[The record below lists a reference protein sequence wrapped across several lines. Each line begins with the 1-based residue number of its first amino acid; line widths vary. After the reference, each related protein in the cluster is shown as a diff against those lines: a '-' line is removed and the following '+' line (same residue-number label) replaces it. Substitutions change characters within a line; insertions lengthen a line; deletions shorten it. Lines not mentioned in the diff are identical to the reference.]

1 MRLSVAVLIAIHLA
15 GCVVVPETKS
25 ENNYHCEISSD
36 KKTLKIVNLADK
48 TNSFFTIE
56 NMVMSPITVLTTGI
70 VSASYVAV
78 NNIYYL
84 GEKEIKCRGA
94 ESKS

>member
-1 MRLSVAVLIAIHLA
+1 MRQLVTLLILLFVT
-15 GCVVVPETKS
+15 GCVVVPENKS
-25 ENNYHCEISSD
+25 ETNYHCEISSD
-36 KKTLKIVNLADK
+36 KKTLKIINLADE

-56 NMVMSPITVLTTGI
+56 NMVVSPITVLTTGV

-84 GEKEIKCRGA
+84 GEKKIKCGNTG
-94 ESKS
+94 

>member
-1 MRLSVAVLIAIHLA
+1 MKNLVTLLISLFIAS
-15 GCVVVPETKS
+15 CVVVPENKNET
-25 ENNYHCEISSD
+25 NYQCEISSD
-36 KKTLKIVNLADK
+36 KKTLKIINLADE

-56 NMVMSPITVLTTGI
+56 NMVMSPITVLTTGV

-84 GEKEIKCRGA
+84 GEKKIKCGGTG
-94 ESKS
+94 